1 MLIDPIKFNEL
12 EVLLREKGRLE
23 EFEKESGKILG
34 RAMITLGEVSKEL
47 KCEVLKEYSEKD
59 VYLCK

>member
-12 EVLLREKGRLE
+12 EVALREKGKLE

-34 RAMITLGEVSKEL
+34 RAMITLGEVPE
-47 KCEVLKEYSEKD
+47 
-59 VYLCK
+59 